1 MPIATI
7 MASAFHGMIFYDKS
21 RDISRKVRLES
32 SCVYGLESSDT
43 DEVCNSLVQIG
54 CTEKAVESAREHCL
68 RGMPNTGLTYSNL
81 AGRKSVVAVSRTTTE
96 YEFVNTVTHEMFH
109 VVTHICESL
118 GIDLKDE
125 EPCYMMGWLCQAVS
139 RIFI

>member
-1 MPIATI
+1 M
-7 MASAFHGMIFYDKS
+7 F
-21 RDISRKVRLES
+21 
-32 SCVYGLESSDT
+32 YGLKEEDT

-81 AGRKSVVAVSRTTTE
+81 AGRKSVVAVSRTTSE
-96 YEFVNTVTHEMFH
+96 YEFVNTVTHEIFH

-118 GIDLKDE
+118 DIDLKDE

>member
-1 MPIATI
+1 
-7 MASAFHGMIFYDKS
+7 MISQEIYLEKYDW
-21 RDISRKVRLES
+21 RILVF
-32 SCVYGLESSDT
+32 YGLKAADT
-43 DEVCNSLVQIG
+43 EEVCNSLVQIG

-118 GIDLKDE
+118 GIDLKEE

>member
-1 MPIATI
+1 MIGGFLCSTVWKQQIPMRYATPLC
-7 MASAFHGMIFYDKS
+7 K
-21 RDISRKVRLES
+21 
-32 SCVYGLESSDT
+32 
-43 DEVCNSLVQIG
+43 
-54 CTEKAVESAREHCL
+54 KAVESAREHCL

>member
-1 MPIATI
+1 M
-7 MASAFHGMIFYDKS
+7 F
-21 RDISRKVRLES
+21 
-32 SCVYGLESSDT
+32 YGLKAADT

-68 RGMPNTGLTYSNL
+68 RGIPNTGLTYSNL

-118 GIDLKDE
+118 GVDLKDE

>member
-1 MPIATI
+1 
-7 MASAFHGMIFYDKS
+7 MISQEIYLEKYDW
-21 RDISRKVRLES
+21 KVL
-32 SCVYGLESSDT
+32 VFYGLESSDT

-68 RGMPNTGLTYSNL
+68 RGIPNTGLTYSNL
-81 AGRKSVVAVSRTTTE
+81 AGRKSVVAISRTTSE
-96 YEFVNTVTHEMFH
+96 YEFVNTATHEMFH

-125 EPCYMMGWLCQAVS
+125 EPCYMMGWLCKAVS

>member
-21 RDISRKVRLES
+21 RDISRKVRLEF
-32 SCVYGLESSDT
+32 YGLESSDT

-68 RGMPNTGLTYSNL
+68 RGIPNTGLTYSNL
-81 AGRKSVVAVSRTTTE
+81 AGRKSVVAISRTTSE
-96 YEFVNTVTHEMFH
+96 YEFVNTATHEMFH